1 MKFRIDE
8 WHRRYPGHIAANQYM
23 FGTPSRSFPTPH
35 FPQAQRYSYSR
46 PHCMPRTSNLRLSV
60 VDRIASLERELS
72 KLKNRNN
79 IASISA
85 EIRSDDIQCHSDN
98 STSLEPTACRIP
110 SASQSSPHSSPSHIA
125 PQSPVS
131 APSHQQLPI
140 ASNLSYAPPHEHNF
154 AISPKAFKRKK
165 GEWVDHIAPP
175 VYDKAIALDIFNRTM
190 SSEVELSHAEIT
202 ALSANIHSPN
212 SMPVSSSCP
221 IPSNFALQVPVT
233 SPTIPSPKSHIPPDS
248 HRIYGGSIA
257 SHRVFPSSVAA
268 HCLDLLRIDPERYDI
283 LVDCSCSHGL
293 RAPRG

>member
-35 FPQAQRYSYSR
+35 FPRAQHYSHSR
-46 PHCMPRTSNLRLSV
+46 AHRTPRTSNLRLSV
-60 VDRIASLERELS
+60 VDRISSLERELS
-72 KLKNRNN
+72 ELKNRNN

-131 APSHQQLPI
+131 APLHQQLPI

-175 VYDKAIALDIFNRTM
+175 VYDKAIALDVFNCTM
-190 SSEVELSHAEIT
+190 SSKVELLHAEIT
-202 ALSANIHSPN
+202 ALSADIHSPN
-212 SMPVSSSCP
+212 SMPVSSSHP
-221 IPSNFALQVPVT
+221 IPSNFALPVPAT
-233 SPTIPSPKSHIPPDS
+233 SPMIPSPQSHIAPDS
-248 HRIYGGSIA
+248 HRVYGGSIA
-257 SHRVFPSSVAA
+257 SHRIFPSSAAA
-268 HCLDLLRIDPERYDI
+268 HCSGSLCIDPEQYDV
-283 LVDCSCSHGL
+283 LVDRSRSHGL
-293 RAPRG
+293 RTPGG